1 MAINRESR
9 RSTLILHDALHFM
22 ADAYEAN
29 RKGNQKEVNEILTRG
44 SQYLQKELVKDMER
58 KRKGDE

>member
-1 MAINRESR
+1 
-9 RSTLILHDALHFM
+9 M